1 MESTEAEVEALNDAE
16 DSEEKMRQKLEAR
29 KHVVEGT
36 EQSEASQEPGGRED
50 VKLPAEAKKC
60 PDGGLHLEDLKE
72 DIPITPP
79 TFTPATSEGTA
90 AVASSSSSSVQAPQ
104 DAKVFRMDDDDDE
117 AVSREHS
124 PNASFQGMDGAGSAA
139 VVPPGS
145 EMGLEV
151 RRRFRF
157 LSAQDQKTT
166 VKRECQLASKREE
179 ALIAHIQQT
188 IASYLEA
195 LELSRVCER
204 LPDGLGP
211 TLSREVAEKYKER
224 IEFLRGTLTVLEGE
238 PNVCLPKMGALEQ
251 TKGLAFAAYAQTAS
265 SLKIIGDDLGLS
277 QPAGRHGSSDSYS
290 DSPVTIEDFI
300 NSSTSNST
308 TGPAVGTTTY

>member
-1 MESTEAEVEALNDAE
+1 MESTEAEVEASNDAE

-79 TFTPATSEGTA
+79 SFTPATSEGTA
-90 AVASSSSSSVQAPQ
+90 AVASSSSSSAQAPQ

-117 AVSREHS
+117 VVV
-124 PNASFQGMDGAGSAA
+124 PQGMDGAGSAA

-211 TLSREVAEKYKER
+211 TLSREVADKYKER

-265 SLKIIGDDLGLS
+265 SLKVIGDDLGLS
-277 QPAGRHGSSDSYS
+277 QPADRRSSSDSYS

-300 NSSTSNST
+300 NSSTSSST